1 MATII
6 AEERLKREK
15 EYVYYQREM
24 TKDILKNLNL
34 LLSNNSNLNILNWK
48 LNKSKLSLIL
58 TTINLLIV
66 TSYIAI
72 MPMIVLFFD
81 LFAIFTITRENKN
94 IKMTKEQIDK
104 IKNSQKEILGGNI
117 LFTGLLEKKMSSIK
131 NFNLDEKEIN
141 QMIEYYNKTLDFYYQ
156 QEDGIYNR
164 ESTNN
169 EEQVINTTENISK
182 PKVLTYTLT
191 K

>member
-66 TSYIAI
+66 TTCVAT
-72 MPMIVLFFD
+72 MPMIVLFFN
-81 LFAIFTITRENKN
+81 LFAIFTIARENKN